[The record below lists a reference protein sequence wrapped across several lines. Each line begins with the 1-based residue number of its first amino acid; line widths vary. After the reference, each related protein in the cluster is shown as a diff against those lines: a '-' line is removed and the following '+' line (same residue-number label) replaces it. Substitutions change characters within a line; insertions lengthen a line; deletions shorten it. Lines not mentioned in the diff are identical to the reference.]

1 MSRWE
6 PNAPARLAQAAMEL
20 FAEAGYEETTVARI
34 AERAGLTERTF
45 FRHFADKREV
55 LFAGS
60 SELEALFVDTV
71 AAAPES
77 AGPMQAVA
85 AALEQASGWFV
96 DRRTF
101 ARARQAVISSH
112 SALTER
118 ELTKMARLATAL
130 ARALRERGVEEPAAS
145 LTAEAGVAVFRVA
158 FERWTA
164 PREKRPLGEIITEAL
179 GELRTITSE

>member
-1 MSRWE
+1 MARWE
-6 PNAPARLAQAAMEL
+6 PGTRARLQAAALEL
-20 FAEAGYEETTVARI
+20 YVTQGFEQTTVEEIAR
-34 AERAGLTERTF
+34 AVGLTERTF

-77 AGPMQAVA
+77 ASPMQAVA
-85 AALEQASGWFV
+85 AALERASSWFV

-130 ARALRERGVEEPAAS
+130 AQALRERGVEEPAAS

-164 PREKRPLGEIITEAL
+164 PREKRPLDEIITEAL